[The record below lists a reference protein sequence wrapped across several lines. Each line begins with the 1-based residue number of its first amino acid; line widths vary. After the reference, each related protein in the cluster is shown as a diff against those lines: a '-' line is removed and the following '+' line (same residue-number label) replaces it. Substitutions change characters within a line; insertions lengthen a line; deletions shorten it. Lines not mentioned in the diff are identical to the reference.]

1 MTQQNRL
8 NFILRKIEELGSQA
22 ALARLLNRKPQ
33 QITKWIKQEQVI
45 GEKIVRDIEERLSL
59 PRGYLDRDANCNDE
73 STELTVYLP
82 SLQDEINRKYALDM
96 QILEST
102 GCQPENLKIMRVFDL
117 SMSPTLAVGIFV
129 LVDISQNEPQE
140 GGIFVIRNKVTNGV
154 IVCRMIKNFETNN
167 WILRPDNLQFE
178 KYIYN
183 PETQEIL
190 GRLVYKLGEKL

>member
-22 ALARLLNRKPQ
+22 AFARLINKSPQ
-33 QITKWIKQEQVI
+33 QITQWLKGNKPI

-117 SMSPTLAVGIFV
+117 SMSPTLAVGTFV
-129 LVDISQNEPQE
+129 LVDVSQNEPQE
-140 GGIFVIRNKVTNGV
+140 GGIFVIRNKVTDGV